1 MRRFTFDRLSVIELS
16 KPGELAE
23 KAALAVD
30 QELAKAVKMRGE
42 ANAVFA
48 TGDTQVAVLDE
59 LVRVAGLPSS
69 VDWSKVRIFHLDELL
84 GIGIEHPASFARFI
98 KEKLVDRH
106 AVSSSKVFY
115 MDGTAD
121 PSEECSRYSNLLK
134 ACTLDVCIVG
144 IGVNCHA
151 AFNEPGSITDAEYA
165 DLLEQN
171 RTERAS
177 LVKVVRLEDDTRL
190 RQYRTGGFEDFDSVP
205 RQAITLSMPAI
216 LGARRVI
223 AVCSGARKA
232 SVVQQML
239 EGEVSPLCP
248 ASLLRL
254 HSNANLLLDGDAAS
268 LLPHKPQSIRRA
280 GLSAG

>member
-1 MRRFTFDRLSVIELS
+1 MRRFTFDRLNVIELS

-30 QELAKAVKMRGE
+30 QELAKAVKVRGD
-42 ANAVFA
+42 ASAVFA
-48 TGDTQVAVLDE
+48 TGNTQVAVLDA
-59 LVRVAGLPSS
+59 LVRVASLPSS

-106 AVSSSKVFY
+106 AASSSQVFY

-121 PSEECSRYSNLLK
+121 PVEECSRYSNLLK

-144 IGVNCHA
+144 IGGNCHV

-165 DLLEQN
+165 GLLEQDG
-171 RTERAS
+171 TERAG
-177 LVKVVRLEDDTRL
+177 LVKVVHLEEDTRL
-190 RQYRTGGFEDFDSVP
+190 HQFQAGGFEDLDSVP

-223 AVCSGARKA
+223 AVCSVARKA

-254 HSNANLLLDGDAAS
+254 HGNATLLLDGDAAS
-268 LLPHKPQSIRRA
+268 LLPRNSRSIQRA